1 VRPTDENQPA
11 SKRPNLMSPPRRPT
25 GEIHILAM
33 LDGHAGRSLS
43 RRVAALP
50 MAWWYGGAGLLACT
64 LVGLLVWLAG
74 TGGAKPARPAAPGAV
89 VLAAPAAATAS
100 ITAPAPTVAIAPDVV
115 LHAPEIAMAPSAPT
129 ATEDKPAAF
138 MPAVLPT
145 PAPQRPTASSSRRP
159 AAVAVTRPTPRPALR
174 SAPRL
179 AIRADAP
186 SPRPRRTPASARSR
200 APAPGVDTDVALISA
215 ILQHGG
221 AKLPDATL
229 PDCVGGPC
237 TFPLPER

>member
-1 VRPTDENQPA
+1 VRPTDENQPV
-11 SKRPNLMSPPRRPT
+11 SRRPNLMSPPRRPT

-43 RRVAALP
+43 RRVSALP
-50 MAWWYGGAGLLACT
+50 VAWWYGGAGLLACT

-74 TGGAKPARPAAPGAV
+74 TGGARPARPAAPGAV
-89 VLAAPAAATAS
+89 VLASPEAATEPS
-100 ITAPAPTVAIAPDVV
+100 PALAVAIAPDAV
-115 LHAPEIAMAPSAPT
+115 LRAPEARVAASAP
-129 ATEDKPAAF
+129 AAADDEPAARV
-138 MPAVLPT
+138 PPVLPA
-145 PAPQRPTASSSRRP
+145 PAQRPAASSSRRP
-159 AAVAVTRPTPRPALR
+159 TVVVVTKPVPRPVLR

-179 AIRADAP
+179 AAHADTP
-186 SPRPRRTPASARSR
+186 SSRPRRTPAYARSR
-200 APAPGVDTDVALISA
+200 APVSSVDTDVALISA

-221 AKLPDATL
+221 AKLPDAAP